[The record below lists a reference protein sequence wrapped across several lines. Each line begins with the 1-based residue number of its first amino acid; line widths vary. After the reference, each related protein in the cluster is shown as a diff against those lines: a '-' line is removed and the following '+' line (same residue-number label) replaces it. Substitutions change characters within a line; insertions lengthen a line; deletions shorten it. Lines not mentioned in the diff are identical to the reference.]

1 MLTECDDLAAEV
13 HELAQLCAG
22 LSAEQWATPT
32 DFYGWSAWDEVA
44 HLCYFDETALLATR
58 DAEAFAQHAAELM
71 QLMNSGGH
79 ISAVARA
86 HFGAMDGAALLARW
100 QDTSHTLLGALRQR
114 GPKDRLPWYGPS
126 MSARSF
132 ATARLMETWAHGQDV
147 WDAMGRTRTAAPRHR
162 AIAHLGVSTLGWTF
176 ANRGLPVPGPLPWVE
191 LESPVVGEAPW
202 TWGEPSATDW
212 LRGSALDFCLLVTQR
227 RHRSDTALRW
237 AGPTA
242 DAWTQ
247 LAQCFAGP
255 PADGPGPGARRTR
268 VVA

>member
-1 MLTECDDLAAEV
+1 MQTECDDLGAEV
-13 HELAQLCAG
+13 AELAQLCAG
-22 LSAEQWATPT
+22 LSDAQWATPT

-58 DAEAFAQHAAELM
+58 DAEAFAQHATELM

-79 ISAVARA
+79 ISVVARE
-86 HFGAMDGAALLARW
+86 HFAGLGGAALLARW
-100 QDTSHTLLGALRQR
+100 QDTSYTLLRALRQR
-114 GPKDRLPWYGPS
+114 DPKDRLPWYGPS

-147 WDAMGRTRTAAPRHR
+147 WDAMGRVRTAALRHR

-176 ANRGLPVPGPLPWVE
+176 ANRGLPVPGPTPWVA
-191 LESPVVGEAPW
+191 LDAPVAGDAPW
-202 TWGEPSATDW
+202 TWGEPSDTDW

-227 RHRSDTALRW
+227 RHRSDTALQW

-242 DAWTQ
+242 EAWTL

-255 PADGPGPGARRTR
+255 PADGPGPGTRRNR
-268 VVA
+268 APA